1 MLAGLRH
8 LNGGAKRL
16 EAVLKG
22 VAGFTGSGVVRYS
35 MRADGTRRIDAELL
49 GVAGRRAEI
58 AFGGAPLVEV
68 TCDDGAGDG
77 HFDSAV
83 GAPLPVL
90 CAGDTVEVRQN
101 GVAVLRGS
109 LSQA

>member
-8 LNGGAKRL
+8 LTGGAQRL

-22 VAGFTGSGVVRYS
+22 VAGFTGSGVVRYFV
-35 MRADGTRRIDAELL
+35 RADGTRRIDAEIF
-49 GVAGRRAEI
+49 GIAGRRAEI
-58 AFGGAPLVEV
+58 AVGGAPLVEV
-68 TCDDGAGDG
+68 TCDDGSGDG

-90 CAGDTVEVRQN
+90 CAGDMVEVRQN
-101 GVAVLRGS
+101 GVAVLRGM
-109 LSQA
+109 LAQG